1 MEARKMSEQ
10 IELASTS
17 SGINGWSSLSGFLEC
32 PAKAAAGRA
41 AAIERGDVPWDLF
54 PEEGKAVATLTGSIY
69 GALVESWL
77 MRRPSSPSATLL
89 WNGASLN
96 DSHPLT
102 VAEAWRL
109 VDARTAKGFDFGKVV
124 ATQVDVVIPEAVFG
138 LEITGNLDLVVER
151 NGEIW
156 IGDLKTEGRAESTL
170 FEKFSLRQ
178 QLWIYCLGY
187 EIKTGVKPA
196 GCFIDITI
204 KNKEPKVDMFL
215 YEGLTDQRFAWLK
228 DSVARV
234 KSAIADPRPT
244 PSLAACV
251 AYGRKCQ
258 FLENGMCSK
267 IK

>member
-1 MEARKMSEQ
+1 MTTV
-10 IELASTS
+10 ELSTTS

-41 AAIERGDVPWDLF
+41 AALERGDVPWDLY
-54 PEEGKAVATLTGSIY
+54 PEEGKPVATLTGSIY
-69 GALVESWL
+69 GALIESWL
-77 MRRPSSPSATLL
+77 MGAPVPPSATLL
-89 WNGASLN
+89 WNGQSLN
-96 DSHPLT
+96 GSHPLT

-109 VDARTAKGFDFGKVV
+109 VDARTAKGFDFGKVI

-170 FEKFSLRQ
+170 FDKFSLRQ

-187 EIKTGVKPA
+187 HIKTGLKPA
-196 GCFIDITI
+196 GCFIDIII
-204 KNKEPKVDMFL
+204 KNKEPRVEMFL
-215 YEGLTDQRFAWLK
+215 YEGLTARRFAWLK

-234 KSAIADPRPT
+234 KSAMADPRPT
-244 PSLAACV
+244 PSLNACI
-251 AYGRKCQ
+251 AYSRKCVM
-258 FLENGMCSK
+258 LENGMCNL
-267 IK
+267 IKGA